1 MKRNHLSEIIFI
13 VFTLFAGTTLES
25 CSIKTNSNNSNW
37 DFGSFTKSEIKEK
50 FNSLDFDYAEHLNHS
65 FFTYEHLNYV
75 FEYDDFGNVVR
86 YDSFKEQTLDEKNVN
101 QVHSGDDIF
110 EVVSKIGLP
119 SFEGLQSDLSLDF
132 AKSENLICRIH
143 FENNEQKLLVSTTE
157 ILDKENPSCWFDAN
171 KIDLPGIEDAKK
183 IKAGMSLDHIVSIL
197 GKPQRDIGSGAII
210 FEFDLSNCQKTD
222 IHLINNTELE
232 NVYVKENA
240 TKVYGTHYLY
250 AVSVQIV

>member
-1 MKRNHLSEIIFI
+1 MKHNCLFEMILS
-13 VFTLFAGTTLES
+13 VFALFVGTTLGS
-25 CSIKTNSNNSNW
+25 CSIKTNSNDSNL
-37 DFGSFTKSEIKEK
+37 DFNSFTKSEIKEK
-50 FNSLDFDYAEHLNHS
+50 FNSLDFDYSEYLSYS

-75 FEYDDFGNVVR
+75 LEYDDFGNVVR

-101 QVHSGDDIF
+101 QVDSGDDIF

-132 AKSENLICRIH
+132 AKSEYLICRIH
-143 FENNEQKLLVSTTE
+143 FENNQQKLLVSTTE
-157 ILDKENPSCWFDAN
+157 ILDKENPSSWFDTN
-171 KIDLPGIEDAKK
+171 KTDLPGIEDAKE
-183 IKAGMSLDHIVSIL
+183 IKTGMSLDHIVSIL

-210 FEFDLSNCQKTD
+210 FEFDLSNCQKAD

-250 AVSVQIV
+250 AVSVRIV

>member
-13 VFTLFAGTTLES
+13 VFTLFAGATLES
-25 CSIKTNSNNSNW
+25 CSIKTNSNDSNL
-37 DFGSFTKSEIKEK
+37 DFNSFTKSEIKEK
-50 FNSLDFDYAEHLNHS
+50 FNSLDFDYTEYLNHS

-86 YDSFKEQTLDEKNVN
+86 YDSFKEQTLNEKNVN

-119 SFEGLQSDLSLDF
+119 SFEGLQSDISLDF
-132 AKSENLICRIH
+132 AKSEYLICRIH
-143 FENNEQKLLVSTTE
+143 FENNEQKLLVSATE
-157 ILDKENPSCWFDAN
+157 ILDKENPSSWFDIN

-210 FEFDLSNCQKTD
+210 FEFDLSNCQKAD

-232 NVYVKENA
+232 NAYVKENT

-250 AVSVQIV
+250 AVSVRIV